1 MTTLIDRLVGID
13 PGSPL
18 DTSFAA
24 RAEARAQAELSYHL
38 LLHPAEAGA
47 VTLSERHAVAAFV
60 AWLHDQTETRDH
72 YRVLLE
78 RSDAGEIAAAVL
90 QQAEAA
96 RTSGPYGHFPN
107 GPLSV
112 EDRAGLIYR
121 VTPEARAV
129 LGDRLAAALEQ
140 AHLLVLHPR
149 DASQA
154 GLQSLLDAGW
164 TTPGIVI
171 FSQLVAFLSFQ
182 IRVVSGLR
190 AVAAAAVLNR
200 AVTAIPA

>member
-38 LLHPAEAGA
+38 LLHPVGAGA
-47 VTLSERHAVAAFV
+47 VSLLERHAIAAFV
-60 AWLHDQTETRDH
+60 AVLHDQPETRAH
-72 YRVLLE
+72 YRALLE
-78 RSDAGEIAAAVL
+78 RSDAGGIAAVVL
-90 QQAEAA
+90 REAEAA
-96 RTSGPYGHFPN
+96 RSTGTYGRFPK
-107 GPLSV
+107 GSLSV
-112 EDRAGLIYR
+112 EDRAGLVYR
-121 VTPEARAV
+121 VTPEVRAA
-129 LGDRLAAALEQ
+129 LGDRLSAALEQ

-164 TTPGIVI
+164 STTGIVVL
-171 FSQLVAFLSFQ
+171 SQLVAFLSFQ

-190 AVAAAAVLNR
+190 AVAAAAILNR
-200 AVTAIPA
+200 AATAIPA

>member
-24 RAEARAQAELSYHL
+24 RAEARGQAERSYQL
-38 LLHPAEAGA
+38 LLHPADAGA
-47 VTLSERHAVAAFV
+47 VSLVERHAIAAFV
-60 AWLHDQTETRDH
+60 AVLQDQPETRDH
-72 YRVLLE
+72 YRALLQ
-78 RSDAGEIAAAVL
+78 RSNAGGIAAVVL

-96 RTSGPYGHFPN
+96 RASGPYGHFPK

-121 VTPEARAV
+121 VSPEVRAV
-129 LGDRLAAALEQ
+129 LGDRLSAALEQ

-154 GLQSLLDAGW
+154 GLKNLLATGW
-164 TTPGIVI
+164 STTGIVVL
-171 FSQLVAFLSFQ
+171 SQLVAFLSFQ
-182 IRVVSGLR
+182 IRVVFGLR
-190 AVAAAAVLNR
+190 TVAAAHTT
-200 AVTAIPA
+200 TAIPA